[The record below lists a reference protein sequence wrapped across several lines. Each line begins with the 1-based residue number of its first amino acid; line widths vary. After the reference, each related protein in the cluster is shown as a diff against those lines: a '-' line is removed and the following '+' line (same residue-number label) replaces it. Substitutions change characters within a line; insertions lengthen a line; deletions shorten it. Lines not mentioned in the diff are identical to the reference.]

1 MKPQKHVT
9 LAVTGCIGAYKAVLI
24 LRGLQN
30 AGVDVEVVMTKH
42 ATEFVKPLTFQAISG
57 RPVVT
62 DQWGRD
68 EDRDILHI
76 ALPQRTDLLI
86 VAPATANTIA
96 KFSHGI
102 ADDFLTTMYL
112 ALTKPLLVAPAM
124 NVEMWRHPATREN
137 VARLRA
143 RGITIVEPG
152 SGFLACGMVGE
163 GRLAE
168 PEDIVAQ
175 ALNILGREE
184 KNDLA
189 GEHVLVTA
197 GPTVED
203 LDPVRYLTNRSSGK
217 MGYAV
222 AVAARDRGARVTLVT
237 GPTRLDAPEGVEIVP
252 VRSTRQMYDAV
263 LEKLNTATI
272 VVKSAAVCD
281 FRPARVAEGKI
292 KKTDQNSGL
301 HLELEKTE
309 DILAEVGRRKG
320 DRVIVG
326 FAAET
331 DADPE
336 QALAKM
342 KRKNADLL
350 VLNDVTQPDAGFDT
364 ETNRVT
370 LFSSNGEKREFP
382 LLSKREVADAILDG
396 VLHWKK
402 ERKR

>member
-1 MKPQKHVT
+1 MTTNPHVT
-9 LAVTGCIGAYKAVLI
+9 LGVTGCIGAYKAVLI

-62 DQWGRD
+62 DQWNRD

-76 ALPQRTDLLI
+76 ALPQRTDLLL
-86 VAPATANTIA
+86 VAPATANCLA
-96 KFSHGI
+96 KFAHGI

-112 ALTKPLLVAPAM
+112 ASTRPLLVAPAM

-143 RGITIVEPG
+143 RGATVVEPG

-168 PEDIVAQ
+168 PEDIVAR
-175 ALNILGREE
+175 ALELLNLQKRTDFAE
-184 KNDLA
+184 
-189 GEHVLVTA
+189 EHVLVTA

-203 LDPVRYLTNRSSGK
+203 LDPVRFLTNRSSGK

-222 AVAARDRGARVTLVT
+222 AEAARDRGARVTLVT
-237 GPTRLDAPEGVEIVP
+237 GPTRLDAPAGMEVVP

-263 LEKLNTATI
+263 LNTLKSATV

-281 FRPARVAEGKI
+281 FRPAQVADGKI
-292 KKTDQNSGL
+292 KKDGNRL
-301 HLELEKTE
+301 RLELEPTE
-309 DILAEVGRRKG
+309 DILAEVGRLKG
-320 DRVIVG
+320 DRVVVG

-331 DADPE
+331 DADPD
-336 QALAKM
+336 QAVAKL

-364 ETNRVT
+364 DTNRVT
-370 LFSSNGEKREFP
+370 IFTSRGGKREFP
-382 LLSKREVADAILDG
+382 LMSKREVADAILDE
-396 VLHWKK
+396 VSLWKK
-402 ERKR
+402 DRLR

>member
-143 RGITIVEPG
+143 RGTTIVEPG

>member
-1 MKPQKHVT
+1 MNSGKHVT

-42 ATEFVKPLTFQAISG
+42 ATEFVRPLTFQAISG

-62 DQWGRD
+62 DQWDRPD
-68 EDRDILHI
+68 DRDILHI
-76 ALPQRTDLLI
+76 ALPQRTDLLV

-96 KFSHGI
+96 KFSNGI

-112 ALTKPLLVAPAM
+112 ALTKPLLLAPAM

-137 VARLRA
+137 VARLRG
-143 RGITIVEPG
+143 RGATIVEPG

-168 PEDIVAQ
+168 PEEIVAR
-175 ALNILGREE
+175 ALRILEKE
-184 KNDLA
+184 PKNDLA
-189 GEHVLVTA
+189 GEHILVTA

-203 LDPVRYLTNRSSGK
+203 LDPVRFLTNRSSGK

-222 AVAARDRGARVTLVT
+222 AAAARDRGARVTLVT
-237 GPTRLDAPEGVEIVP
+237 GPTRLEAPAGVEVVA

-263 LEKLNTATI
+263 LETLNSATI

-292 KKTDQNSGL
+292 KKTDPKSGL
-301 HLELEKTE
+301 RLELEPTE

-320 DRVIVG
+320 DRIVVG

-336 QALAKM
+336 KALAKM
-342 KRKNADLL
+342 RRKNADLL

-370 LFSSNGEKREFP
+370 IFSSDGERREFP

-396 VLHWKK
+396 ALYWKK

>member
-1 MKPQKHVT
+1 MKTGKHVT

-62 DQWGRD
+62 DHWNRD

-96 KFSHGI
+96 KFSNGI
-102 ADDFLTTMYL
+102 ADDFLSTMYL
-112 ALTKPLLVAPAM
+112 ALTRPVLIAPAM

-143 RGITIVEPG
+143 RGATIVEPG
-152 SGFLACGMVGE
+152 AGFLACGMVGE

-168 PEDIVAQ
+168 PDEIVAK
-175 ALNILGREE
+175 AIEILGRETRT
-184 KNDLA
+184 DLV

-203 LDPVRYLTNRSSGK
+203 LDPVRFLTNRSSGK

-222 AVAARDRGARVTLVT
+222 AEAARDRGARVTLVT
-237 GPTRLDAPEGVEIVP
+237 GPTRLEAPAGVEVVR

-263 LEKLNTATI
+263 LETLKTATI

-281 FRPARVAEGKI
+281 FRPARIAEGKI
-292 KKTDQNSGL
+292 KKNDQMNSL
-301 HLELEKTE
+301 RIELEPTE

-320 DRVIVG
+320 DRVVVG

-331 DADPE
+331 DPDPE

-342 KRKNADLL
+342 HRKNADLL

-364 ETNRVT
+364 DTNRVT
-370 LFSSNGEKREFP
+370 IFTSDGGKRELP
-382 LLSKREVADAILDG
+382 LLSKREVAEAILDSA
-396 VLHWKK
+396 VHWKK
-402 ERKR
+402 DRMR